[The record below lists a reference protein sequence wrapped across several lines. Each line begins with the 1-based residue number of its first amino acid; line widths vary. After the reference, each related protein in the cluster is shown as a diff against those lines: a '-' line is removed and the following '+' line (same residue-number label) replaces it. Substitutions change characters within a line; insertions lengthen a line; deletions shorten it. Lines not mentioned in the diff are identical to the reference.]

1 MPPYQIVLALL
12 QDSVLPLGRSS
23 AVRCWRQVE
32 LFCVI
37 LLIFWNSQKV
47 HWITI
52 FILCANVHTKMIM
65 ILHGKNEANFFKT
78 RRWVSKNFFFL
89 MFKAVAYVVL
99 RFYPIFYLP
108 LMSWNEGIFW
118 ACHQIFS
125 SQKRLKPLSL
135 ALFSFVVHSEF
146 FFHVDLSQKSLLFD
160 WSRNEHDIHRGSC
173 HKRRPPLFVAPH
185 QNASFKKNQF
195 FVKSPCACFIQRVGS
210 KLPMVNNHGV
220 ANNLIVIFFTF

>member
-1 MPPYQIVLALL
+1 MEKWSKLFQNETLSQQKPFSHVQ
-12 QDSVLPLGRSS
+12 SS
-23 AVRCWRQVE
+23 
-32 LFCVI
+32 
-37 LLIFWNSQKV
+37 
-47 HWITI
+47 
-52 FILCANVHTKMIM
+52 
-65 ILHGKNEANFFKT
+65 G
-78 RRWVSKNFFFL
+78 
-89 MFKAVAYVVL
+89 VAL

-135 ALFSFVVHSEF
+135 ALFSFVVHSDF

-173 HKRRPPLFVAPH
+173 HKRRPLSLWRLIKTPLSKRTNFSWNPR
-185 QNASFKKNQF
+185 
-195 FVKSPCACFIQRVGS
+195 ACFIQTALGS